1 MHKPEGGDAF
11 TALPLSA
18 EDTLHLPE
26 IGIEV
31 PVAAFYLDVE
41 FDEETPSD

>member
-1 MHKPEGGDAF
+1 MHRLEAGDAF

-18 EDTLHLPE
+18 EETLHLPD

-31 PVAAFYLDVE
+31 PVAEFYLDVE
-41 FDEETPSD
+41 FDDEAPAG